1 MASGT
6 GLLDQNRRDWDAE
19 ILQVLKLT
27 PERLSPLSDLDKP
40 QVGGLKP
47 EFAHRWSSLA
57 EIPWFPAVGDGAAGN
72 LGSGCFSP
80 ERIAV
85 MVGTSGAM
93 RVIYPADKVT
103 IPWGLWCYLAD
114 RRRFVIGGALS
125 EGGNLFAWMRQTFQL
140 PDLAT
145 VEEELNKIEPDGHG
159 LTVLPFLTGERS
171 PGWATH
177 AQAAIV
183 GLSLNTQPIEILR
196 AGIESIAY
204 RFGLLYQIME
214 PSLPKAK
221 QIIASGGA
229 LLHSPTWMQILAD
242 VLNRPVV
249 ASAEGETTSRGTALL
264 ALEQLGAFGT
274 HNAMNFEKQV
284 NSSGGTGLERAF
296 YAFGQTYQPNQARH
310 SRYLAAMQRQQEL
323 YRKLIIDA

>member
-1 MASGT
+1 
-6 GLLDQNRRDWDAE
+6 
-19 ILQVLKLT
+19 
-27 PERLSPLSDLDKP
+27 
-40 QVGGLKP
+40 
-47 EFAHRWSSLA
+47 
-57 EIPWFPAVGDGAAGN
+57 
-72 LGSGCFSP
+72 
-80 ERIAV
+80 

-284 NSSGGTGLERAF
+284 NSTSGGTGLESAF

-310 SRYLAAMQRQQEL
+310 SRYLEAMQRQQEL